1 MFKNLDDLKIKM
13 KQVTDNAKKVV
24 MENIDDETKEKIKE
38 QINNVKDVVKEE
50 KDKVKEK
57 IDDIKEKYVENSD
70 KEEQKED
77 TNESVENNNN
87 YSNYYG
93 FYYREDDR
101 KIDSETEDIDDE
113 VLYGEFFEDDVEDT
127 NDKNNFFEGIF
138 NNMQEDKKEIINNII
153 NKGKNAIRKSKE
165 FINDKI
171 EYIKGTFY
179 FDDTDDLVNNLN
191 DIEDEYVK
199 DFESEESKNIFTK
212 LYDGLDENT
221 KNKIEKFLNGTKET
235 VINTI
240 DHFKNKIEKAKKRHA
255 RVKKVKE
262 TYKNCKDKTKEAT
275 KTVVSKTKEVATTV
289 KDKAENAKDKVAEYT
304 GLEKEDQKIVNER
317 LLNIGKNVSKEFL
330 QNMKEFALKLKEE
343 GVNVSTDISTLY
355 NDIKNDNLKTY
366 KFAEVLNEYQS
377 LVSNINELAY
387 SLDEINSSKL
397 EDMIN
402 KAIEKYYE
410 LSLEYQKLSEPEKKS
425 ILWVINSNTKL
436 LRESIYEYKG
446 KVYNRDLLKEDFDN
460 KENII
465 DSYIADAYGTSC
477 IFEKESFCIDN
488 GYEYILTDEGH
499 TKRVKSYLSGF
510 IYTNLEYGL
519 KAINLTHN
527 KTKSVNVWLTKGD
540 YEINGKLHIVNCELD
555 NVKGCFDA
563 LYDMRNNKLEMDP
576 IIDILAT
583 DKELEEVIN
592 YYNKNNQKIKY

>member
-153 NKGKNAIRKSKE
+153 NKGKNAIKKSKE

>member
-377 LVSNINELAY
+377 LVSSINELAY

>member
-153 NKGKNAIRKSKE
+153 NKGKNAIKKSKE

-583 DKELEEVIN
+583 DKELEE
-592 YYNKNNQKIKY
+592 Q